1 MAKMTIKTSRRPNSK
16 EQADIRKLMK
26 REQLGQVTVRIESP
40 GQDSEE
46 MILTV
51 ETKDGTGRTLLVD

>member
-1 MAKMTIKTSRRPNSK
+1 
-16 EQADIRKLMK
+16 MK